1 MQDQLN
7 ISGAGLDRP
16 PATSGRRLQQALKD
30 REQFL
35 MRHPHMRTYQA
46 EIDKL
51 LDKSGSH
58 QSRLAVIGTL
68 MQTKLFDMQKELC
81 KLNEIL
87 HKPLDA
93 K

>member
-7 ISGAGLDRP
+7 ISSAGLGRQ
-16 PATSGRRLQQALKD
+16 PAKSGTRLQQALKD

-35 MRHPHMRTYQA
+35 MRHPHMRTYQV

-58 QSRLAVIGTL
+58 QGRLAVIGTL
-68 MQTKLFDMQKELC
+68 MQAKLFDMQKELW

-87 HKPLDA
+87 HKPLDTQ
-93 K
+93 